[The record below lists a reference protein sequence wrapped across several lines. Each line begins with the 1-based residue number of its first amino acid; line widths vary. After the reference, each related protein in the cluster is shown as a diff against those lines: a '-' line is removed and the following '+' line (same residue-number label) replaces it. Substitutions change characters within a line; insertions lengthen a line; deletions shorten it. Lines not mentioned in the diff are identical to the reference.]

1 MQKRK
6 LALSILLAWVLW
18 CDAGVLRAED
28 DKLFWYSNY
37 KEGLEE
43 AKKTGKPIFLEY
55 RCEA

>member
-1 MQKRK
+1 MQKRE
-6 LALSILLAWVLW
+6 LALAILLACGLW
-18 CDAGVLRAED
+18 SAAGVLRAED

-37 KEGLEE
+37 KEGLED